1 MYLGKHYVTC
11 GEKSPIWCCKFAMN
25 DPAHECDFAICNV
38 CYQYMEDMQEQSR
51 KREKKSRSRKR
62 TRDVDQDPKECKHD
76 LSSLV
81 TFHDPT
87 YFTDTYL
94 KRRKEHGDV
103 TPTICDKCKKT
114 FTNKSCSLTLAPDKK
129 GGYAY

>member
-1 MYLGKHYVTC
+1 M
-11 GEKSPIWCCKFAMN
+11 WCCKFAMN
-25 DPAHECDFAICNV
+25 DPVHKCDFAICNV
-38 CYQYMEDMQEQSR
+38 CYQYMEGMQEQAR
-51 KREKKSRSRKR
+51 KREKISRSRKR

-94 KRRKEHGDV
+94 RRRKEHGDV

>member
-1 MYLGKHYVTC
+1 MTLNMNVYTQSAKSVINIWNTC
-11 GEKSPIWCCKFAMN
+11 KNRG
-25 DPAHECDFAICNV
+25 
-38 CYQYMEDMQEQSR
+38 R
-51 KREKKSRSRKR
+51 KGMKDNKSRNTRISSRKR

-81 TFHDPT
+81 TFHDPS

-94 KRRKEHGDV
+94 KRRQEHGDI
-103 TPTICDKCKKT
+103 TPTICDNCKKT

-129 GGYAY
+129 GGYSF